1 MSSPRTGIL
10 SLIRFD
16 LGWVQSWVWWWRMLQ
31 ILWRNLNNLWSGLG
45 GYTLWGSEEWSG
57 ESRLKGLVVEEVAN
71 SVISEEVVQF
81 IWVVG
86 GWWRRLYN
94 SFELGVG
101 GGGGY
106 TPCNQSAGVLKN
118 QVYFP
123 TFYEFKSSMS
133 SPKTFF
139 KWKYILVG
147 PPKKIFSLIRGG
159 KHPSTSANISAKRER
174 ICWNFVRGVTNS
186 AWNDRGGIG
195 TETFK

>member
-16 LGWVQSWVWWWRMLQ
+16 LGWVESWVWWWRMLH

-45 GYTLWGSEEWSG
+45 GYKLWGSEEWSG

-106 TPCNQSAGVLKN
+106 TPCGGGYTLLWRRLYTLWRRLFTLLWLLCQ
-118 QVYFP
+118 P
-123 TFYEFKSSMS
+123 
-133 SPKTFF
+133 SPKNWVLGFF
-139 KWKYILVG
+139 RLG
-147 PPKKIFSLIRGG
+147 LTLGSEFG
-159 KHPSTSANISAKRER
+159 A
-174 ICWNFVRGVTNS
+174 CW
-186 AWNDRGGIG
+186 DRG
-195 TETFK
+195 

>member
-16 LGWVQSWVWWWRMLQ
+16 LGWVESWVWWWRMLQ

-106 TPCNQSAGVLKN
+106 TPCGGGYTLLWRRLYTLWRRLFTLLWFWSQPKVQILL
-118 QVYFP
+118 FFFLFD
-123 TFYEFKSSMS
+123 FYLTLE
-133 SPKTFF
+133 P
-139 KWKYILVG
+139 VG
-147 PPKKIFSLIRGG
+147 
-159 KHPSTSANISAKRER
+159 TR
-174 ICWNFVRGVTNS
+174 IWTR
-186 AWNDRGGIG
+186 AWQY
-195 TETFK
+195 